1 MTNNDDGIIANGDIN
16 QSTLIKEGIKKKT
29 KDLFA
34 KLSLS
39 QREETNN
46 GNIDPRNLRNDQSN
60 LIQNQDLEDNQEQ
73 NLQSKKEQSELS
85 ENIIFRK
92 ILPQEA
98 QKVIG
103 IIYDIKISGLEF
115 ANKILQDKLSKTSD
129 PREQRMLNQIMQKNN
144 QAIVQANMDKL
155 NLELNK
161 QLQEIIEQS
170 RIMDFIE
177 QSENYQKQRKAESNF
192 ALQTSPENNSQLG
205 LILNNMG
212 ISFQT
217 VLGEK
222 DSSVLVI
229 DQDVN
234 NQMAVQNIEQQISQ
248 YQQSQLQSQ
257 PQSQIPNQSQS
268 QISNQS
274 QSQGGTWV
282 KAVSPNNN
290 GNQTSISTNTS
301 SSYSRPVVGSFTAA
315 LAKQGSSG
323 MVLRTAGAGR
333 QN

>member
-1 MTNNDDGIIANGDIN
+1 MINNDDRIIANGDIN
-16 QSTLIKEGIKKKT
+16 QSTSTQKERDKRT

-39 QREETNN
+39 QREETDSSI
-46 GNIDPRNLRNDQSN
+46 IDPRNLRNDQSN

-129 PREQRMLNQIMQKNN
+129 TREQRMLNEIMQQNN
-144 QAIVQANMDKL
+144 LAIGQANVDKL
-155 NLELNK
+155 NQELNK

-234 NQMAVQNIEQQISQ
+234 NQMAVQNIEQQIFQ

-257 PQSQIPNQSQS
+257 PQSQIPNQSQIPS
-268 QISNQS
+268 QS
-274 QSQGGTWV
+274 QSQGSRWV
-282 KAVSPNNN
+282 NAVSPNNN
-290 GNQTSISTNTS
+290 GNQTSISTNTVTS
-301 SSYSRPVVGSFTAA
+301 KPVVGAHTAA
-315 LAKQGSSG
+315 LAQRGQSG
-323 MVLRTAGAGR
+323 MVLTATSKGR
-333 QN
+333 

>member
-1 MTNNDDGIIANGDIN
+1 MINNDDRIIANGDIN
-16 QSTLIKEGIKKKT
+16 QSTLTKEERDKRT
-29 KDLFA
+29 KAIFE

-39 QREETNN
+39 RIEDTDNN
-46 GNIDPRNLRNDQSN
+46 IIDPRNLRNNQDLN
-60 LIQNQDLEDNQEQ
+60 ENQDLENNQEQ
-73 NLQSKKEQSELS
+73 ILQPKKEQSQLS

-129 PREQRMLNQIMQKNN
+129 PREQRMLNQIMQQNN
-144 QAIVQANMDKL
+144 RAIGQANMDKL

-161 QLQEIIEQS
+161 QLQAIIEQS

-257 PQSQIPNQSQS
+257 PQSQISSQS
-268 QISNQS
+268 QILSQS

-301 SSYSRPVVGSFTAA
+301 SSFKPVVGAHTAA
-315 LAKQGSSG
+315 LAQRGDSG
-323 MVLRTAGAGR
+323 MVLSTAGAAR
-333 QN
+333 

>member
-1 MTNNDDGIIANGDIN
+1 MINKSDAIIANGDK
-16 QSTLIKEGIKKKT
+16 QSILTKEESKKRT
-29 KDLFA
+29 QDLFE

-39 QREETNN
+39 QIEETDNS
-46 GNIDPRNLRNDQSN
+46 NIDPRNLRNDQSN
-60 LIQNQDLEDNQEQ
+60 LIQNQDLENNPEQ

-85 ENIIFRK
+85 ENIRFYPIS
-92 ILPQEA
+92 PNEA
-98 QKVIG
+98 KEVIG
-103 IIYDIKISGLEF
+103 IIYDVKISGLELS
-115 ANKILQDKLSKTSD
+115 NKILQDKLSKTSD
-129 PREQRMLNQIMQKNN
+129 TREQRMLNEIMQQNN
-144 QAIVQANMDKL
+144 QAIGQANVDKL
-155 NLELNK
+155 NQELNK
-161 QLQEIIEQS
+161 QLQAIIEQS

-192 ALQTSPENNSQLG
+192 ALQTSPENNYKLG
-205 LILNNMG
+205 GILNDMG

-217 VLGEK
+217 VSGEK

-257 PQSQIPNQSQS
+257 PQSQPQSQISSQS
-268 QISNQS
+268 QIPSQS

-290 GNQTSISTNTS
+290 GNQTSISTNTVTS
-301 SSYSRPVVGSFTAA
+301 KPVVGPFTAA
-315 LAKQGSSG
+315 LAQRGDSG
-323 MVLRTAGAGR
+323 MVLRGAGR

>member
-1 MTNNDDGIIANGDIN
+1 MINKSDAIIANGDK
-16 QSTLIKEGIKKKT
+16 QSILTKEESKKRT
-29 KDLFA
+29 QDLFE

-39 QREETNN
+39 QIEETDNS
-46 GNIDPRNLRNDQSN
+46 NIDPRNLRNDQSN
-60 LIQNQDLEDNQEQ
+60 LIQNQDLENNPEQ

-85 ENIIFRK
+85 ENIRFYPIS
-92 ILPQEA
+92 PNEA
-98 QKVIG
+98 KEVIG
-103 IIYDIKISGLEF
+103 IIYDVKISGLELS
-115 ANKILQDKLSKTSD
+115 NKILQDKLSKTSD
-129 PREQRMLNQIMQKNN
+129 TREQRMLNEIMQQNN
-144 QAIVQANMDKL
+144 RAIGQANMDKL

-234 NQMAVQNIEQQISQ
+234 NQMAVQNIEQQIFQ

-257 PQSQIPNQSQS
+257 PQSQIPNQSQIPS
-268 QISNQS
+268 QS
-274 QSQGGTWV
+274 QSQGSRWV
-282 KAVSPNNN
+282 NAVSPNNN
-290 GNQTSISTNTS
+290 GNQTSISTNTVTS
-301 SSYSRPVVGSFTAA
+301 KPVVGPFTAA
-315 LAKQGSSG
+315 LAQRGDSG
-323 MVLRTAGAGR
+323 MVLRGAGR

>member
-234 NQMAVQNIEQQISQ
+234 NQMAVQNIEQQIFQ

-257 PQSQIPNQSQS
+257 PQSQIPNQSQIPS
-268 QISNQS
+268 QS
-274 QSQGGTWV
+274 QSQGSRWV
-282 KAVSPNNN
+282 NAVSPNNN
-290 GNQTSISTNTS
+290 GNQTSISTNTVTS
-301 SSYSRPVVGSFTAA
+301 KPVVGPFTAA
-315 LAKQGSSG
+315 LAQRGDSG
-323 MVLRTAGAGR
+323 MVLRGAGR

>member
-1 MTNNDDGIIANGDIN
+1 MINNDDRIIANGDIN

-39 QREETNN
+39 QREEADSSI
-46 GNIDPRNLRNDQSN
+46 IDPRNLRNDQSN

-144 QAIVQANMDKL
+144 QAIGQANMDKL

-234 NQMAVQNIEQQISQ
+234 NQMAVQNIEQQIFQ

-257 PQSQIPNQSQS
+257 PQSQIPNQSQIPS
-268 QISNQS
+268 QS
-274 QSQGGTWV
+274 QSQGSRWV
-282 KAVSPNNN
+282 NAVSPNNN
-290 GNQTSISTNTS
+290 GNQTSISTNTVTS
-301 SSYSRPVVGSFTAA
+301 KPVVGPFTAA
-315 LAKQGSSG
+315 LAQRGDSG
-323 MVLRTAGAGR
+323 MVLRGAGR

>member
-1 MTNNDDGIIANGDIN
+1 MT
-16 QSTLIKEGIKKKT
+16 KEESKKRT
-29 KDLFA
+29 QDLFA

-39 QREETNN
+39 QRKETDS
-46 GNIDPRNLRNDQSN
+46 NIDPRNLRNDQSN
-60 LIQNQDLEDNQEQ
+60 LIQNQDLEDNSKQ
-73 NLQSKKEQSELS
+73 NLQPKKEQSELS
-85 ENIIFRK
+85 ENIIFK
-92 ILPQEA
+92 QISPKEA
-98 QKVIG
+98 QQFIG
-103 IIYDIKISGLEF
+103 IIYDFKISALQF
-115 ANKILQDKLSKTSD
+115 AKKILEERISTITDS
-129 PREQRMLNQIMQKNN
+129 REQEMLKGLLKENN
-144 QAIVQANMDKL
+144 QAIIKANDDKL
-155 NLELNK
+155 NQELNK
-161 QLQEIIEQS
+161 QLQAIIEQS

-257 PQSQIPNQSQS
+257 PQSQISSQS
-268 QISNQS
+268 QIPSQS

-301 SSYSRPVVGSFTAA
+301 SSFSKPVVGAHTAA
-315 LAKQGSSG
+315 LAQRGDSG
-323 MVLRTAGAGR
+323 MVLRTAGAAR
-333 QN
+333 

>member
-1 MTNNDDGIIANGDIN
+1 MINNDDRIIANGDIN
-16 QSTLIKEGIKKKT
+16 QSTLTKEERDKRT
-29 KDLFA
+29 KAIFE

-39 QREETNN
+39 RIEDTDNN
-46 GNIDPRNLRNDQSN
+46 IIDPRNLRNNQDLN
-60 LIQNQDLEDNQEQ
+60 ENQDLEDNSKQ
-73 NLQSKKEQSELS
+73 NLQPKKEQSQLS

-103 IIYDIKISGLEF
+103 IIYDIKISGLQF

-129 PREQRMLNQIMQKNN
+129 PREQRMLNQIMQQNN
-144 QAIVQANMDKL
+144 RAIGQANMDKL

-161 QLQEIIEQS
+161 QLQAIIEQS

-257 PQSQIPNQSQS
+257 PQSQPQSQLSSQS
-268 QISNQS
+268 QIPSQS

-301 SSYSRPVVGSFTAA
+301 SSFKPVVGAHTAA
-315 LAKQGSSG
+315 LAQRGDSG
-323 MVLRTAGAGR
+323 MVLSTAGAAR
-333 QN
+333 

>member
-1 MTNNDDGIIANGDIN
+1 MINNDDRIIANGDIN
-16 QSTLIKEGIKKKT
+16 QSTSTQKERDKRT

-39 QREETNN
+39 QREETDSSI
-46 GNIDPRNLRNDQSN
+46 IDPRNLRNDQSN

-129 PREQRMLNQIMQKNN
+129 TREQRMLNEIMQQNN
-144 QAIVQANMDKL
+144 LAIGQANVDKL
-155 NLELNK
+155 NQELNK

-177 QSENYQKQRKAESNF
+177 QSENYQKQRKVESNF

-234 NQMAVQNIEQQISQ
+234 NQMAVQNIEQQIFQ

-257 PQSQIPNQSQS
+257 PQSQIPNQSQIPS
-268 QISNQS
+268 QS
-274 QSQGGTWV
+274 QSQGSRWV
-282 KAVSPNNN
+282 NAVSPNNN
-290 GNQTSISTNTS
+290 GNQTSISTNTVTS
-301 SSYSRPVVGSFTAA
+301 KPVVGPFTAA
-315 LAKQGSSG
+315 LAQRGDSG
-323 MVLRTAGAGR
+323 MVLRGAGR

>member
-1 MTNNDDGIIANGDIN
+1 MINNDDRIIANGDIN

-39 QREETNN
+39 QREEADSSI
-46 GNIDPRNLRNDQSN
+46 IDPRNLRNDQSN

-144 QAIVQANMDKL
+144 QAIGQANMDKL

-234 NQMAVQNIEQQISQ
+234 NQMAVQNIEQQIFQ

-257 PQSQIPNQSQS
+257 PQSQISSQS
-268 QISNQS
+268 QIPSQS
-274 QSQGGTWV
+274 QSQGSRWV
-282 KAVSPNNN
+282 NAVSQNNN
-290 GNQTSISTNTS
+290 GNQTSISTNAS